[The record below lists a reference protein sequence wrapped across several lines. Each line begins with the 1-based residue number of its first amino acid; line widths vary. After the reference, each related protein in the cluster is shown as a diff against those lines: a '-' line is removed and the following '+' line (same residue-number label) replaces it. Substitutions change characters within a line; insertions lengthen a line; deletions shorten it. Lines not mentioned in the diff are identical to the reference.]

1 MGANAMR
8 PEEATMCPFT
18 RSRSEPTGALTTTAL
33 VAAARGGDRD
43 AWAEI
48 VVRYGRLVA
57 GVVGSY
63 RMQEAD
69 AADATASTWL
79 KAMESLSALR
89 DPERLGGWLRTIARR
104 ECLAV
109 LRHRGL
115 EEPVDITAVGIPAC
129 EPGPEALAVAAEV
142 GRALADGL
150 TLLSARGRQLI
161 LALFFLPEGS
171 YLAMAARTDMPV
183 GSIGPTRLRALR
195 RLRAGLERAGFGPDA
210 LAA

>member
-109 LRHRGL
+109 LRHSGL
-115 EEPVDITAVGIPAC
+115 EEPVDITAVGIPAR
-129 EPGPEALAVAAEV
+129 EPGPEALAVAGEV

-171 YLAMAARTDMPV
+171 YLAMAASTDMPV